1 MTRNEK
7 IAWFNLAVAAVA
19 VVFYIALF
27 AFATIWIPKMPLG
40 PRISFSFAAFAVVGI
55 CGLTDVIFRKE
66 PGDERDALIERR
78 ATFGAHMLFWLYFVG
93 FAMSVWGVHMYR
105 GRETVSIHVLPL
117 FVGSGFVLVVTIRSV
132 IVLVLYRK
140 AIDAGA
146 EV

>member
-19 VVFYIALF
+19 VVLYIALF
-27 AFATIWIPKMPLG
+27 VMITAWKPEIPLTVRMSFAFAG
-40 PRISFSFAAFAVVGI
+40 FAVVGI
-55 CGLTDVIFRKE
+55 CGLVDVIFRKE

-78 ATFGAHMLFWLYFVG
+78 ATFGAHGLFWLYFVG
-93 FAMSVWGVHMYR
+93 FAMISWSIHMYR
-105 GRETVSIHVLPL
+105 GEETISIHVLPF
-117 FVGSGFVLVVTIRSV
+117 FVMSGMIVVIVIRSV